1 MFLKF
6 NLSDIQVKNNRIKL
20 SFTPKV
26 GVTQLLE
33 KVT

>member
-20 SFTPKV
+20 SFRPKV
-26 GVTQLLE
+26 EVTQLLE

>member
-1 MFLKF
+1 MFLNF
-6 NLSDIQVKNNRIKL
+6 SLSEFQVKNNRIKL
-20 SFTPKV
+20 SFRPKV